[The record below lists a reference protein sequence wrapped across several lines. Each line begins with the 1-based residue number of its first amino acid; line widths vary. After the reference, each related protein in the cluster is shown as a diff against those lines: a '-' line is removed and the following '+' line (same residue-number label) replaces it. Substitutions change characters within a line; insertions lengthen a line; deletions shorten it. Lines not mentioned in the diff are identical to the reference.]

1 VSRPPTNPSVWSGE
15 LEITSLGHA
24 GLRLDG
30 DQVSLLMDPWLS
42 RRGAFLGSWFQ
53 LPRNDHL
60 DTAGLVDVDWV
71 TVSHEH
77 LDHMDLD
84 LLRRL
89 PSSTRVLINRYP
101 SANFHRRLMEAGVG
115 NVVEVSP
122 WERFPLNNHGDWLCF
137 IPEQSPMCHDAGV
150 LVCASGVSVLH
161 CNDARLTVAQC
172 RRAAV
177 MAGGGL
183 DVMLAQMSGASWHP
197 IRYQYPAER
206 AAEISRL
213 KRYGKFKAVTRL
225 VRGVKPDLVVP
236 FAGPPCFLDP
246 ELRENNLHIAD
257 PGIFPSLD
265 EAAGWLGERLVGQR
279 VLRWLPGDTY
289 QVRAGRLTPD
299 PRWDGF
305 SFDFSA
311 LERWLDGY
319 AADRAVDLQ
328 HVYEEYPEPP
338 DDHVLGERFAEHFA
352 YLGELSPYFLERIGM
367 LVRFQVSGSG
377 GGRWDVHLGPDRVRV
392 DLQGNAADDE
402 VGYRFRVASRW
413 LAPVLQH
420 RIGWEDLLLSLRFSA
435 WRSPDLYNDYLVG
448 LLKHADAKALDA
460 VERYETTRDDRETI
474 VVQTQ
479 AGEWYRVGRWCP
491 HASEDLSVGAVID
504 GGVLRCLGH
513 NFDFDLA
520 SGACVNARCQPLP
533 TTRLE
538 PAQEQEPAL
547 RQPT

>member
-1 VSRPPTNPSVWSGE
+1 MSPLPTPSPWSGE

-24 GLRLDG
+24 GLGLRG

-42 RRGAFLGSWFQ
+42 RRGAFMGSWFQ

-60 DTAGLVDVDWV
+60 DQPELLDVDWV

-101 SANFHRRLMEAGVG
+101 SANFHRRLHEAGVS

-122 WERFPLNNHGDWLCF
+122 WEPFPLNRRGDWLCF

-150 LVCASGVSVLH
+150 LVRASGVSVLH

-177 MAGGGL
+177 MAGGSL
-183 DVMLAQMSGASWHP
+183 DVMLVQMSGASWHP
-197 IRYQYPAER
+197 IRYQYPAEV
-206 AAEISRL
+206 AERISGE

-246 ELRENNLHIAD
+246 GLRENNRHIAD

-265 EAAGWLGERLVGQR
+265 EAAGWLGERLAGQR
-279 VLRWLPGDTY
+279 VMRWLPGDRY
-289 QVRAGRLTPD
+289 EVRAGRLTPE
-299 PRWDGF
+299 PRWEGF
-305 SFDFSA
+305 SFAFPD
-311 LERWLDGY
+311 LDNWLDEY
-319 AADRAVDLQ
+319 ANDRADDLEA
-328 HVYEEYPEPP
+328 VYEEFPEPP
-338 DDHVLGERFAEHFA
+338 DDGTLGQRFAEHFT

-367 LVRFQVSGSG
+367 LVRFQVTGPG
-377 GGRWDVHLGPDRVRV
+377 GGRWDVHLGPDKVRV
-392 DLQGNAADDE
+392 DLHGNASDDQ

-413 LAPVLQH
+413 LAPVLEH
-420 RIGWEDLLLSLRFSA
+420 RVGWEDLLLSLRFSA
-435 WRSPDLYNDYLVG
+435 WRSPDVYNDYLVG
-448 LLKHADAKALDA
+448 LLKHADATALQA
-460 VERYETTRDDRETI
+460 VERYESTRDDRETI
-474 VVQTQ
+474 VVESP
-479 AGEWYRVGRWCP
+479 AGERYRVGRWCP

-520 SGACVNARCQPLP
+520 TGTCVNARCQPLQ

-538 PAQEQEPAL
+538 PTQGQEPAL